1 MLTISKIPVIMKSFV
16 ASANITVK
24 ITLPM
29 IRIAFNKVR
38 KSFFFSSPLP
48 DTNQAKSSCGDVS
61 IKLRADNR
69 LSIGK

>member
-38 KSFFFSSPLP
+38 KSFFFSPLP

-61 IKLRADNR
+61 IKLIADSR